1 MDIISLQS
9 ELVNGNCIESSDLNP
24 TEPESNGKEWFRT
37 WPENKRVKDL
47 TLDDNCPPIANNNY
61 QKKTRQT
68 IPLDQLLQSMPIA
81 YSPVTKQ
88 LHVVAKVIMLRKY
101 VFFTKKNLTHSR
113 RLVRSL
119 LKSKARRNRLTTA
132 KAALQCRPSQT
143 SVE

>member
-1 MDIISLQS
+1 MDILSLQS
-9 ELVNGNCIESSDLNP
+9 ELANGNCVESSDHNH
-24 TEPESNGKEWFRT
+24 TEAESNGKEWFRT

-88 LHVVAKVIMLRKY
+88 LHVVAKVII
-101 VFFTKKNLTHSR
+101 FI
-113 RLVRSL
+113 L
-119 LKSKARRNRLTTA
+119 LN
-132 KAALQCRPSQT
+132 C
-143 SVE
+143 VY